1 MHPAVAPVQ
10 WESWHPKEKRS
21 LSLDMEKSEVPN
33 IVPRIC
39 IVFRIDVK
47 LE

>member
-1 MHPAVAPVQ
+1 MRPAVAPVQ
-10 WESWHPKEKRS
+10 WELWDPEEKRS

-33 IVPRIC
+33 IVPRMC